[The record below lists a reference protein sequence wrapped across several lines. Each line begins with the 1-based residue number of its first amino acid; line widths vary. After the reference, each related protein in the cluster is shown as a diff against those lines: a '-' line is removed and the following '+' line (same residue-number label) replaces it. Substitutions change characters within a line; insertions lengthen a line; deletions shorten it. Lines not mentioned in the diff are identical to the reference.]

1 MTSKPTLKVAIRGHV
16 RDSFSTNKLYRFM
29 KRLTQMYDTEFYIH
43 TWSVR
48 QVSMSWRP
56 MEDDH
61 EEITEDTV
69 KSYFRDLAKNIKVI
83 FVDDD
88 SDARING
95 SIEGNIASS
104 RTPKLGWKR
113 YVYGQLRILEHLY
126 LVSKDENEFLLNTRF
141 DLFSNSYVFPFDDV
155 VRFVARTRAIPSLRE
170 NVFMRD
176 GMYCGVDNIIAGT
189 IKSNYE
195 LIEILHD
202 AIDELVDAKP
212 DIKNPEFFFPIAN
225 ELLKDGWHISNY
237 FVDPI
242 A

>member
-1 MTSKPTLKVAIRGHV
+1 MATKPILKIVLRGHV
-16 RDSFSTNKLYRFM
+16 RDSFSTNKLYRFL
-29 KRLTQMYDTEFYIH
+29 KRLTQIYDTEFYIH
-43 TWSVR
+43 TWSVK

-56 MEDDH
+56 IKDDP

-69 KSYFRDLAKNIKVI
+69 KSYFRDLAKNIKII
-83 FVDDD
+83 FVDND

-95 SIEGNIASS
+95 STEGNIASS

-141 DLFSNSYVFPFDDV
+141 DLFSNSYVFAFDDV
-155 VRFVARTRAIPSLRE
+155 VRFVVGARAIPSLRE

-202 AIDELVDAKP
+202 AIDELIDAKP

-225 ELLKDGWHISNY
+225 ELLKDGWQISNY
-237 FVDPI
+237 FLESVV
-242 A
+242 